1 MITYVLN
8 DSGIGP
14 RKITLREETLTDT
27 SDNIMLE
34 FKMGRY
40 FSFISRRGLRGQSL
54 QAIMTGKFET
64 AKSMIFAMPFFN

>member
-40 FSFISRRGLRGQSL
+40 FSFISRRGQSL
-54 QAIMTGKFET
+54 QAIMTASARFES
-64 AKSMIFAMPFFN
+64 AKSKIFAMPYYN